1 MELTLRELTKAYRK
15 TVALGWREPDVYAG
29 DLWSTGA
36 EWIRQEYADESDHGQ
51 YSPNIRGSA
60 LGGRIDRET
69 RKILPGRIGYV
80 PQQQALYPDFSVRM
94 FLDYMA
100 ALKGIGACGGKG
112 QPQTDSGTG

>member
-15 TVALGWREPDVYAG
+15 TVALDGVNLTYAG

-51 YSPNIRGSA
+51 DSPNIRGSA

-69 RKILPGRIGYV
+69 RKILPGKDWIC
-80 PQQQALYPDFSVRM
+80 AS
-94 FLDYMA
+94 A
-100 ALKGIGACGGKG
+100 AGAV
-112 QPQTDSGTG
+112 S